1 MLHETLLIIQCFFD
15 ERLKVQ
21 SHLPLFCKF
30 SRANSSH
37 FNRNLHHWEFHVRA
51 KEVLTQITVLILRK
65 DSFSFCSHVSSSWYT
80 FISKR
85 DIRIIYIQNKQ
96 IINKKKMRDVTLY
109 WCWEERI
116 LTDLVSTN
124 WNSHLTFKWVRFCRQ
139 FGSMSPS
146 FVSYIRHSS
155 ATSNMEVSLSRPAKN
170 TFRLFHYI

>member
-1 MLHETLLIIQCFFD
+1 MLHETLLIIQCFCD

-65 DSFSFCSHVSSSWYT
+65 DSFSFCSHVPSSWYK
-80 FISKR
+80 FIYKR

-96 IINKKKMRDVTLY
+96 IINKKKMRDVTSVLMLRRTDSHRFGQY
-109 WCWEERI
+109 KLKLAPYLQMSEI
-116 LTDLVSTN
+116 LQTIWFNVTIICLIYKAQF
-124 WNSHLTFKWVRFCRQ
+124 SHQQYGSIPLTSCKKH
-139 FGSMSPS
+139 
-146 FVSYIRHSS
+146 I
-155 ATSNMEVSLSRPAKN
+155 
-170 TFRLFHYI
+170 